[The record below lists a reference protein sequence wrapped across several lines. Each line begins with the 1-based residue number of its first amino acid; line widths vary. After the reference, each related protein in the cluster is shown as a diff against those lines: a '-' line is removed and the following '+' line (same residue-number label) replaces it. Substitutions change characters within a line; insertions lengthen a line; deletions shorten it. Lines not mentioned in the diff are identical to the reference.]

1 MKEHGQVVR
10 LMEQEIQNLYLVVA
24 VLEIENGKLRSELQQ
39 AREGRISALEKLDL
53 IAGRDAEIAE
63 LKTKL
68 GTKQAQVNRKDKAL
82 FKVRKQLKE
91 TLQKLVQAKEE
102 TAQLSIDISL
112 WQVSR
117 AVSSPLPRYRTA
129 IIRFVYFISGLLRW
143 FGGRNGAAPLA
154 AGGPAAS
161 RPSEGAPQCM

>member
-39 AREGRISALEKLDL
+39 AREGRISALEKLDV

-68 GTKQAQVNRKDKAL
+68 GTKQAQVNRKDQAL

-102 TAQLSIDISL
+102 TAD
-112 WQVSR
+112 
-117 AVSSPLPRYRTA
+117 
-129 IIRFVYFISGLLRW
+129 
-143 FGGRNGAAPLA
+143 
-154 AGGPAAS
+154 
-161 RPSEGAPQCM
+161 E